1 MSLRARR
8 WEGGGFMERSEG
20 RGRRE
25 ELQRGEEEMRE
36 DSRIP
41 GVGLRQE
48 SLRRIVSYQLE
59 N

>member
-1 MSLRARR
+1 
-8 WEGGGFMERSEG
+8 MERSEG

-48 SLRRIVSYQLE
+48 SILSLVFSSSYRIIST
-59 N
+59 

>member
-41 GVGLRQE
+41 GDSLTRIH
-48 SLRRIVSYQLE
+48 LRRIVSYQLE